1 MVKITSHIETK
12 IIAAK
17 AMVIGCSAGGFNLL
31 YDLIVQLPE
40 NFSLSVVV
48 VIHRSKKY
56 ESTIEKVLTLKGSI
70 SVKIAGDKQMLKPG
84 TVYFA
89 PPDYHL
95 LLEPDYSFTLDFS
108 EPLFFCRPSIDV
120 TFQSVSDVMDNKVIG
135 VLLSGANED
144 GAAGIKYIGE
154 NGGLTVVQDPNEAE
168 VGTMPMAA
176 IKLSHVDLI
185 LKNDE
190 IFNLFNEIHRI
201 KTITTNLNE
210 L

>member
-1 MVKITSHIETK
+1 MVNITSYIETK

-31 YDLIVQLPE
+31 YDLIVRLPE
-40 NFSLSVVV
+40 SFPLAVVV

-56 ESTIEKVLTLKGSI
+56 ESTVEKVLTLKGSI
-70 SVKIAGDKQMLKPG
+70 PVKIAGDKQMLKAG

-120 TFQSVSDVMDNKVIG
+120 TFQSISDVMDNKVIG

-176 IKLSHVDLI
+176 IKLSQVDLI

-210 L
+210 P